1 MVGCKGIS
9 GMREG
14 QSGSLGLVDATIVQK
29 IDHKVLLYSAGNYI
43 QYLVIN
49 HNGKKYEKNIK

>member
-1 MVGCKGIS
+1 
-9 GMREG
+9 MREG